1 MPPLVLS
8 CSNSLFSSKESLEIQ
23 NIAMK
28 HFALLLPS
36 NPFQNTNQPRVRSK
50 VYFITLIKTKIAMF
64 RLSRFTNCTAT
75 WFLYKLA
82 PKLFSFFGDVFNLNS
97 CKSSVMTSPS
107 DYKGGFNH
115 FQHLAPD
122 WAKHFK
128 YLGAQTPH

>member
-1 MPPLVLS
+1 
-8 CSNSLFSSKESLEIQ
+8 
-23 NIAMK
+23 MK

-64 RLSRFTNCTAT
+64 RLTRFTNCTAT

-82 PKLFSFFGDVFNLNS
+82 PKLLSFFGDVFNLNL

-122 WAKHFK
+122 WAKHLNLSTWVLRLLTESGLRTK
-128 YLGAQTPH
+128 C